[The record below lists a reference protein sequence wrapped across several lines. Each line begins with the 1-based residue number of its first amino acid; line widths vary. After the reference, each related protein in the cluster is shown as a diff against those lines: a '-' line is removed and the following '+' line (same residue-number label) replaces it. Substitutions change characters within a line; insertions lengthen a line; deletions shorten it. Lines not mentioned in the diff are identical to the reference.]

1 MRHPPRVLRI
11 VRKWGLDSSQSFDKH
26 PHRTLVAL
34 SLPILGSLVA
44 EPLTSLVDTAFVAR
58 LGVESLAALGAS
70 AMLLSAVTWAFS
82 FLGVATQTNV
92 ATLRGEGV
100 ADRSAARMC
109 LVAMAI
115 AAIAGVVVAVAGA
128 LLSGQ
133 AAQSMGARGSV
144 AALAVDYLQYRL
156 LGLPAMLMCLAAFG
170 ALRGAHDMR
179 TPLWI
184 AIGMNV
190 VNLVLDPML
199 IFGIGRVPAMGLVG
213 AAVAST
219 ISQWAGAAWATVATL
234 RCFGRPDR
242 FDWRHAR
249 QLLTAGI
256 DLVLRAASLEA
267 FLILGTRRATL
278 IGAGAGAVH
287 QVVRSTWFF
296 NALFMDSFAISG
308 QSLVAQFV
316 GAGDRRAARR
326 VAGAVCLWSL
336 ASGAALGLG
345 MLLVESWVQSL
356 YIPLAAAPFFTAPW
370 RIAAWTQ
377 PVSGLS
383 FGTDGVQFGTADF
396 AYLRNAVLSALVAA
410 LALMWAVDVNSP
422 LALEFV
428 WWSFA
433 LWVAVRATA
442 GMVRVWP
449 GVGNAPLADRGAAVS
464 AERER

>member
-1 MRHPPRVLRI
+1 M
-11 VRKWGLDSSQSFDKH
+11 DSPSSFDKH

-34 SLPILGSLVA
+34 SVPILGSLVA
-44 EPLTSLVDTAFVAR
+44 EPLTGLVDTAFVAR
-58 LGVESLAALGAS
+58 LGVDSLAALGAS
-70 AMLLSAVTWAFS
+70 AMLLSAVTWALS

-92 ATLRGEGV
+92 ATLRGEGGV
-100 ADRSAARMC
+100 DQSAARMC
-109 LVAMAI
+109 FVAMTI
-115 AAIAGVVVAVAGA
+115 ALIAGAVIAVAGA

-133 AAQSMGARGSV
+133 AARAMGARGPV
-144 AALAVDYLQYRL
+144 AALGADYLRYRL
-156 LGLPAMLMCLAAFG
+156 IGLPAMLVCLAAFG

-179 TPLWI
+179 TPLWM

-190 VNLVLDPML
+190 VNLVLDPVL
-199 IFGIGRVPAMGLVG
+199 IFGIGRLPALGLVG
-213 AAVAST
+213 AAVASA

-234 RCFGRPDR
+234 RCFGWPDR
-242 FDWRHAR
+242 FDWRQAR
-249 QLLTAGI
+249 SLLSAGI
-256 DLVLRAASLEA
+256 DLVLRAASLNA

-308 QSLVAQFV
+308 QSLVAHFV
-316 GAGDRRAARR
+316 GAGDRRGARR
-326 VAGAVCLWSL
+326 VARAVCLWSL

-345 MLLVESWVQSL
+345 MLLAESWAREL
-356 YIPLAAAPFFTAPW
+356 YIPLAAAPFFAAPW

-396 AYLRNAVLSALVAA
+396 AYLRNAVLFALVAG

-433 LWVAVRATA
+433 LWVAVRAVA
-442 GMVRVWP
+442 GTVRVWP
-449 GVGNAPLADRGAAVS
+449 GVGNAPLTDRG
-464 AERER
+464 

>member
-1 MRHPPRVLRI
+1 M
-11 VRKWGLDSSQSFDKH
+11 DSPASFDKH

-44 EPLTSLVDTAFVAR
+44 EPLTALVDTAFVAR
-58 LGVESLAALGAS
+58 LGAESLAALGAS
-70 AMLLSAVTWAFS
+70 AMLLSAVTWALS

-100 ADRSAARMC
+100 ADRRAARMC
-109 LVAMAI
+109 WVAMTI
-115 AAIAGVVVAVAGA
+115 ALIAGAAVAVAGA
-128 LLSGQ
+128 ALSGQ
-133 AAQSMGARGSV
+133 AAQAMGARGLV
-144 AALAVDYLQYRL
+144 AGLAVDYLRYRL
-156 LGLPAMLMCLAAFG
+156 IGLPAMLMCLAAFG

-184 AIGMNV
+184 AVGMNV
-190 VNLVLDPML
+190 VNLVLDPVL
-199 IFGIGRVPAMGLVG
+199 IFGIGRFPAMGLIG
-213 AAVAST
+213 AAVASA

-242 FDWRHAR
+242 FDWRQAR
-249 QLLTAGI
+249 QLLSAGF
-256 DLVLRAASLEA
+256 DLVLRAAALNA

-308 QSLVAQFV
+308 QSLVAHFV
-316 GAGDRRAARR
+316 GAGDRRGARR
-326 VAGAVCLWSL
+326 VARAVCLWSL
-336 ASGAALGLG
+336 ASGAVLGLG
-345 MLLVESWVQSL
+345 MLLVESWARRL
-356 YIPLAAAPFFTAPW
+356 YVPLAAAPFFTVPW

-396 AYLRNAVLSALVAA
+396 AYLRNAVLSALVAGV
-410 LALMWAVDVNSP
+410 ALMWAVDVTSP

-433 LWVAVRATA
+433 LWVAVRAVA
-442 GMVRVWP
+442 GTVRVWP
-449 GVGNAPLADRGAAVS
+449 GVGNAPLADRG
-464 AERER
+464 